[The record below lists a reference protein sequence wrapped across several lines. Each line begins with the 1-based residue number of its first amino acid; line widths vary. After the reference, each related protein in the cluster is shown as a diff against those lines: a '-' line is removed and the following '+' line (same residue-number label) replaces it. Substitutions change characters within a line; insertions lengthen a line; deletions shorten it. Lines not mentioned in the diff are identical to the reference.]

1 MSTLRRGFALALGL
15 IAVVAL
21 SLVGFAQPAQAA
33 EAGYTYDSA
42 GFTYDASAEAAIARS
57 VVAAEV
63 VPGQLE
69 SDVLPTV
76 QIAGHGYDLSRS
88 QVAPRTTSWLDDAA
102 TSKVPS
108 GWGTGRPNKKGVG
121 TRWVDP
127 ANPKTNGIRIDQ
139 GNPAS
144 PLTTQQVDHVVVRSG
159 GEVIGRDGNPIS
171 GSIRDNYE
179 MAHIPLDEWLTWST
193 WNAP

>member
-1 MSTLRRGFALALGL
+1 MGRFLALVFGVTAPL
-15 IAVVAL
+15 LGVAAPPVVAAAA
-21 SLVGFAQPAQAA
+21 VGGGSAPVVYDPAS
-33 EAGYTYDSA
+33 YDYDSA
-42 GFTYDASAEAAIARS
+42 AALAEGRAGADSLTDSAQPPIGDS
-57 VVAAEV
+57 V
-63 VPGQLE
+63 
-69 SDVLPTV
+69 D
-76 QIAGHGYDLSRS
+76 GYDPVRS
-88 QVAPRTTSWLDDAA
+88 FVAPRTTSWLDDAA

-159 GEVIGRDGNPIS
+159 GRVVGRDGNPIS
-171 GSIRDNYE
+171 GLIRENYE